1 MYVGRQLSWSK
12 ADQDLFGWLRLA
24 CFTISSVK
32 CLMFWPSTNLSMEVT
47 MQASVRSNHMKITG
61 ARKRHFTCSFN
72 RGDFDYVWYRTFS
85 MDSNPDEV

>member
-1 MYVGRQLSWSK
+1 MTPLMPLKGHS
-12 ADQDLFGWLRLA
+12 RLMH
-24 CFTISSVK
+24 SVLVPIDVR
-32 CLMFWPSTNLSMEVT
+32 CYSDNAIIIRRSEVT
-47 MQASVRSNHMKITG
+47 LR